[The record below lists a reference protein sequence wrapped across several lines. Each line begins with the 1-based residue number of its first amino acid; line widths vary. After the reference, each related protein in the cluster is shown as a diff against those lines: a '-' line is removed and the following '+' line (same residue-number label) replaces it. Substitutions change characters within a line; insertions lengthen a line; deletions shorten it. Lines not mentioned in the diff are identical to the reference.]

1 MGYKVFTSW
10 EDQTALQCL
19 KQHRI
24 TFFRFLWGKSAL
36 YLTGFFWERKTES
49 FREAASKETC
59 FSLYLREG
67 KFFIQLYWLL
77 RFTVVA
83 KFCRISVTIKLNSNQ
98 QKNNNKMCFFVDCS
112 RLTPG
117 ARGEHLTSQL
127 SRVAASTF
135 IKRVCPVHLVDI
147 FDWTALKKST
157 GTGQLIVTALIQA
170 VKLLSTGGH
179 KITVLIW
186 SDGLSKVLSAL
197 DVYEVFRKKYKRAIF
212 VLKF

>member
-1 MGYKVFTSW
+1 MF
-10 EDQTALQCL
+10 ETAQDYIFQIPLAKKCFIFN
-19 KQHRI
+19 RI
-24 TFFRFLWGKSAL
+24 FL
-36 YLTGFFWERKTES
+36 RKTES

-59 FSLYLREG
+59 LSLYLRKG

-98 QKNNNKMCFFVDCS
+98 QKNKFSLKMCFFVDCS

-135 IKRVCPVHLVDI
+135 I
-147 FDWTALKKST
+147 
-157 GTGQLIVTALIQA
+157 
-170 VKLLSTGGH
+170 
-179 KITVLIW
+179 
-186 SDGLSKVLSAL
+186 
-197 DVYEVFRKKYKRAIF
+197 
-212 VLKF
+212 